1 MEQETKAQNSML
13 DDNKKSSKVLLLFI
27 FIVIG
32 FLIFLSTMFYT
43 AVKPRNLP
51 SLFTSDTTNA
61 ERGSIISADGFHL
74 AITKKVYKAM
84 INTKNLDPDKKE
96 LFIQL
101 FSIYSDIPVK
111 KLRKKLQKTGIVT
124 LSYNLSEHHA
134 QYLKT
139 LAYELRRLNVFKEY
153 KTSSGRHIL
162 QGLDVLESGEARI
175 YPYGDLLTPVIGYP
189 KKHED
194 HGYTRS
200 HGMKGIERNYNDELT
215 PQKNGLQRGPR
226 DVNGYMI
233 LNKESKTE
241 YAENG
246 MDVKLTIPVT
256 LQSRVEQMC
265 DEMKEKMGAVQ
276 IMVTVMEAETGR
288 MLVLAT
294 SNRFKPKDIQKED
307 ITSLQVHAVEYSFE
321 PGSVLKPIV
330 FSLLMKHHKVNPFE
344 VVNVH
349 NGRFKIGKRWITDE
363 HKEDYLSAENVIVYS
378 SNIGIAQL
386 AQRLNASEYYQGL
399 LDFGFTKASGI
410 DLTNEYKGQIPSMRQ
425 LNSETYKA
433 SASYG
438 YAMRVNLIQLI
449 KAYNVFNNHGRM
461 VTPHL
466 TDALIAQDGRK
477 IALEPD
483 EPVQLLSPEIAERVK
498 RILVKT
504 AVEGTGQKALIDG
517 IAIGG
522 KTGTAQISENGR
534 YQLKYNTSFIGF
546 ADDESQNYTIGVT
559 VVRPKIAYR
568 FAAQSAAPV
577 FRKTVELMIEEGYLK
592 PSGALQNRPVA
603 HAASH

>member
-1 MEQETKAQNSML
+1 ML
-13 DDNKKSSKVLLLFI
+13 DDHNKSSKVLLLFI
-27 FIVIG
+27 LIIIG

-43 AVKPRNLP
+43 AVKPRHLP
-51 SLFTSDTTNA
+51 SLFTSDSTNA

-111 KLRKKLQKTGIVT
+111 QIRKKLRKKGTVT
-124 LSYNLSEHHA
+124 LSYSISEQHA

-139 LAYELRRLNVFKEY
+139 LAYELRRLNVFQEY
-153 KTSSGRHIL
+153 KTASGRHIL
-162 QGLDVLESGEARI
+162 QGLDIIESGEARI

-200 HGMKGIERNYNDELT
+200 HGMKGIERNYNEELT
-215 PQKNGLQRGPR
+215 PQKNGLQRGLR

-233 LNKESKTE
+233 LNRESKTE
-241 YAENG
+241 YAKNG
-246 MDVKLTIPVT
+246 MDVILTIPVT

-265 DEMKEKMGAVQ
+265 DKMKEKMGARQ
-276 IMVTVMEAETGR
+276 IMVTVMEAETGK
-288 MLVLAT
+288 MLILAT
-294 SNRFKPKDIQKED
+294 SNRFKPKDIRQKD
-307 ITSLQVHAVEYSFE
+307 IASLQVHAVEYSFE

-330 FSLLMKHHKVNPFE
+330 FSLLMKHKLVNPFE

-349 NGRFKIGKRWITDE
+349 NGRFKIGRRWITDE

-386 AQRLNASEYYQGL
+386 AQRLRASDYHQGL
-399 LDFGFTKASGI
+399 IDFGFTQASGI
-410 DLTNEYKGQIPSMRQ
+410 DLTNEYKGKIPNMRQ

-438 YAMRVNLIQLI
+438 YAMRANLVQLL

-461 VTPHL
+461 VTPRL
-466 TDALIAQDGRK
+466 TEELIEQNGRK
-477 IALEPD
+477 FPIETEEPI
-483 EPVQLLSPEIAERVK
+483 QLLSPEIAERVK
-498 RILVKT
+498 RILIKT
-504 AVEGTGQKALIDG
+504 AVEGTGQKALVDG
-517 IAIGG
+517 ITVGG
-522 KTGTAQISENGR
+522 KTGTAQISEKGR
-534 YQLKYNTSFIGF
+534 YQSKYNTSFIGF
-546 ADDESQNYTIGVT
+546 ADDENKNYTIGVT
-559 VVRPKIAYR
+559 VVRPKFAYR

-577 FRKTVELMIEEGYLK
+577 FKKTVELMIEEGYLE
-592 PSGALQNRPVA
+592 PSEKLQHKKVRRK
-603 HAASH
+603 H

>member
-1 MEQETKAQNSML
+1 MVD
-13 DDNKKSSKVLLLFI
+13 DDNKSSKVLLLFI

-43 AVKPRNLP
+43 AVKPRHLP
-51 SLFTSDTTNA
+51 SLFTSDSTNA

-111 KLRKKLQKTGIVT
+111 KLRKKLRKKGTVT
-124 LSYNLSEHHA
+124 LSYSISEQHA
-134 QYLKT
+134 QYLKG
-139 LAYELRRLNVFKEY
+139 LAYELRRLNVFQEY
-153 KTSSGRHIL
+153 KTSRGRHIL
-162 QGLDVLESGEARI
+162 QGLDVIESGEARI

-200 HGMKGIERNYNDELT
+200 HGMKGIERNYNEELT
-215 PQKNGLQRGPR
+215 PLKNGLQRGLR

-233 LNKESKTE
+233 LNRESKTE

-246 MDVKLTIPVT
+246 MDVRLTIPVT

-265 DEMKEKMGAVQ
+265 DKMKEKMGARQ
-276 IMVTVMEAETGR
+276 IMVTVMEAETGK
-288 MLVLAT
+288 VLILAS
-294 SNRFKPKDIQKED
+294 SNRFKPKDIRQED
-307 ITSLQVHAVEYSFE
+307 IASLQVHAVEYSFE

-330 FSLLMKHHKVNPFE
+330 FALLMKHQQVNPFE

-386 AQRLNASEYYQGL
+386 AQRLRASDYYQGL
-399 LDFGFTKASGI
+399 IDFGFTQASGI
-410 DLTNEYKGQIPSMRQ
+410 DLTNEYKGKIPNMRQ

-433 SASYG
+433 SAAYG
-438 YAMRVNLIQLI
+438 YAMRANLVQLI

-461 VTPHL
+461 VTPR
-466 TDALIAQDGRK
+466 LIEEFIEQNGRK
-477 IALEPD
+477 ITVESEEPI
-483 EPVQLLSPEIAERVK
+483 QLLSPEIAERLK
-498 RILVKT
+498 RILIKT
-504 AVEGTGQKALIDG
+504 AVEGTGQKALVDG
-517 IAIGG
+517 IVVGG
-522 KTGTAQISENGR
+522 KTGTAQISEKGR
-534 YQLKYNTSFIGF
+534 YQQKYNTSFIGF
-546 ADDESQNYTIGVT
+546 ADDETKNYTIGVT
-559 VVRPKIAYR
+559 VIRPKIAYR

-577 FRKTVELMIEEGYLK
+577 FQKTVELMVEEGYLTRK
-592 PSGALQNRPVA
+592 E
-603 HAASH
+603 

>member
-1 MEQETKAQNSML
+1 MV
-13 DDNKKSSKVLLLFI
+13 DDNNKASKVLLLFI

-43 AVKPRNLP
+43 AVKPRHLP
-51 SLFTSDTTNA
+51 SMFTSDTTNA

-111 KLRKKLQKTGIVT
+111 AIRKKLRKKGTVT
-124 LSYNLSEHHA
+124 LSYNISEQHA

-139 LAYELRRLNVFKEY
+139 LAYELRRLNVFREY
-153 KTSSGRHIL
+153 KTASGRHIL
-162 QGLDVLESGEARI
+162 QGLDVIESGEARI

-200 HGMKGIERNYNDELT
+200 RGMKGIERNYNEELD
-215 PQKNGLQRGPR
+215 PQKNGLQRGLR

-233 LNKESKTE
+233 LNRESKTE

-246 MDVKLTIPVT
+246 MDVRLTIPVT
-256 LQSRVEQMC
+256 LQSRVERMC
-265 DEMKEKMGAVQ
+265 DTMKEKMGARQ
-276 IMVTVMEAETGR
+276 IMVTVMEAESGK
-288 MLVLAT
+288 MLVLAS
-294 SNRFKPKDIQKED
+294 SNRFKPKDIKQED
-307 ITSLQVHAVEYSFE
+307 IASLQVHAVEYSFE

-330 FSLLMKHHKVNPFE
+330 FALLMKHQQVNPYE

-386 AQRLNASEYYQGL
+386 AQRLRASDYHQGL
-399 LDFGFTKASGI
+399 IDFGFTQASGI
-410 DLTNEYKGQIPSMRQ
+410 DLTNEYKGKIPSMRQ
-425 LNSETYKA
+425 LDSETYKA

-438 YAMRVNLIQLI
+438 YAMRANLIQLL
-449 KAYNVFNNHGRM
+449 KAYNVFNNHGRL
-461 VTPHL
+461 VTPRL
-466 TDALIAQDGRK
+466 TEELIAQNGRRFP
-477 IALEPD
+477 IESD
-483 EPVQLLSPEIAERVK
+483 EAVQLLSPEIAERVK

-504 AVEGTGQKALIDG
+504 AVEGTGQKALVEG
-517 IAIGG
+517 IVIGG
-522 KTGTAQISENGR
+522 KTGTAQISERGR
-534 YQLKYNTSFIGF
+534 YQQKYNTSFIGF
-546 ADDESQNYTIGVT
+546 ADDGNKSYTIGVT

-577 FRKTVELMIEEGYLK
+577 FRKTVELMIEEGLLK
-592 PSGALQNRPVA
+592 PLEK
-603 HAASH
+603 